1 MHAEALI
8 TQLEFSR
15 KYKEFFL
22 KDLLE
27 SKVLSPK
34 ETLAAFDE
42 LIEIAKDAYTSWW
55 ANEDVA
61 DSFL

>member
-1 MHAEALI
+1 MIFPACMPEALI
-8 TQLEFSR
+8 TQPEFSR

-42 LIEIAKDAYTSWW
+42 LIEIAKDA
-55 ANEDVA
+55 
-61 DSFL
+61 